1 MTDRFPGIS
10 IADEKAERQQE
21 AEFDEALEQ
30 LVEEYLSNPHMV
42 REIIAEDRGAI
53 ETALMNFVNCWGDR
67 LTVADSPHILRE
79 EIIKEAQRIAALK
92 IPE

>member
-10 IADEKAERQQE
+10 IADERSERRQE
-21 AEFDEALEQ
+21 AEFDGAVER
-30 LVEEYLSNPHMV
+30 LVEEYLSDPDMV

-67 LTVADSPHILRE
+67 MTVADSPNILRE
-79 EIIKEAQRIAALK
+79 EIEKEARRIAALK

>member
-10 IADEKAERQQE
+10 IADEKTERRHE
-21 AEFDEALEQ
+21 AEWDEALEQ
-30 LVEEYLSNPHMV
+30 LVEEYLTDPDMV

-53 ETALMNFVNCWGDR
+53 ETALMNFVNCRGDR

-79 EIIKEAQRIAALK
+79 EIIKEARRIAALK